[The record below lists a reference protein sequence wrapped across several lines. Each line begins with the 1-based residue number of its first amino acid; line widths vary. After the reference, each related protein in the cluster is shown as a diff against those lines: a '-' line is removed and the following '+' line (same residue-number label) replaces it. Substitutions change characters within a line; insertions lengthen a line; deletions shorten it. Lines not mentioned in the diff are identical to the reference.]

1 MTFLGDLGCSKSS
14 EFVRSQI
21 PFPMVKCYFD
31 KWQANTFAI
40 TLRCDK
46 LLKLV
51 FWVVST
57 QATIGKSVELN
68 DELSVGLTE
77 DKLFVVGSEKLLDV
91 NQRLNRLALIGF
103 DSIVIILVVQVWHQ
117 GDRRGEPHVGHSA
130 RRRSQPHVH
139 AQFPLT
145 APWGLRH
152 TCPAHHRPHDAG
164 NHSASWRGKAKPT
177 RWVTGN

>member
-1 MTFLGDLGCSKSS
+1 MTGHHFCDNTALWQTSEIGVLGGIYTGHHW
-14 EFVRSQI
+14 QI
-21 PFPMVKCYFD
+21 SGIEWWTD
-31 KWQANTFAI
+31 
-40 TLRCDK
+40 
-46 LLKLV
+46 
-51 FWVVST
+51 
-57 QATIGKSVELN
+57 
-68 DELSVGLTE
+68 SVGLTE